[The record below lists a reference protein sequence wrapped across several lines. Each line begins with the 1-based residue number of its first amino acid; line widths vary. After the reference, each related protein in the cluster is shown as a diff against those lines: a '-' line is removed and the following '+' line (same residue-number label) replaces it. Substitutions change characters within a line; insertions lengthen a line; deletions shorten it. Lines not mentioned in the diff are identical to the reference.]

1 MPGINLGALHKII
14 SFNFNKSNMAYAS
27 SSWDEE
33 NESVRLCTFAQVHSV
48 SSVFLSTYYVLGT
61 PLKVYMY

>member
-1 MPGINLGALHKII
+1 MPLHHEMRK
-14 SFNFNKSNMAYAS
+14 K
-27 SSWDEE
+27 
-33 NESVRLCTFAQVHSV
+33 SVRLRIFAQVHSV